1 MLATRIKT
9 AVLLFA
15 LVALMLF
22 VLPPLSWVLFCCVVA
37 ALGFW
42 EWLGMTATPYITRV
56 PRMLVS
62 ALLGLGLAGV
72 MLFAPVV
79 WMAWLTG
86 LSLLLGAA
94 FWLLLVPF
102 WLMRH
107 WRLHHPV
114 LHIIT
119 GLVLIVPAWTALVS
133 LKPVAPEPWLLLAVM
148 AVPWIADIG
157 AFFTGRQFGKRK
169 LAPSISPGKTWEGV
183 AGAAVGMLVY
193 GLVLHQVGGIFT
205 LLSIPVLLLL
215 LALSITGDLFESL
228 MKRQAGIKDSS
239 NLLPGHGGILDRI
252 DSQLSV
258 LPVALLLIIIA
269 TGR

>member
-9 AVLLFA
+9 ALALFV
-15 LVALMLF
+15 LVALLLF
-22 VLPPLSWVLFCCVVA
+22 VLPPLSWLLFCCVVA
-37 ALGFW
+37 GLGLW
-42 EWLGMTATPYITRV
+42 EWLGLTANPYLTRTPRV
-56 PRMLVS
+56 LVS
-62 ALLGLGLAGV
+62 AVVGLLLAGMAV
-72 MLFAPVV
+72 FAPVF

-86 LSLLLGAA
+86 LSLLIGSA
-94 FWLLLVPF
+94 FWLLIVPF
-102 WLMRH
+102 WLVRQ
-107 WRLHHPV
+107 WRVKHGLLHFIV
-114 LHIIT
+114 
-119 GLVLIVPAWTALVS
+119 GLILILPAWSALVS
-133 LKPVAPEPWLLLAVM
+133 LKPVSPEPWLLLAVM

-157 AFFTGRQFGKRK
+157 AYFSGRQFGKRK

-183 AGAAVGMLVY
+183 AGAAVCMLIY
-193 GLVLHQVGGIFT
+193 ALILNQVGGIFS
-205 LLSIPVLLLL
+205 LLSVPVLLLL
-215 LALSITGDLFESL
+215 LALSIIGDLFESL

>member
-22 VLPPLSWVLFCCVVA
+22 VLPSMSWVLFCCVVA

-42 EWLGMTATPYITRV
+42 EWLGLTATPYLTRA

-62 ALLGLGLAGV
+62 AVLGLALAGI
-72 MLFAPVV
+72 MIFAPVF
-79 WMAWLTG
+79 WMACLTG
-86 LSLLLGAA
+86 LSLLIGAA

-107 WRLHHPV
+107 WRLSQPV
-114 LHIIT
+114 LHFIT
-119 GLVLIVPAWTALVS
+119 GLVLLVPAWTALVS
-133 LKPVAPEPWLLLAVM
+133 LKPVPPEPWLLLAVM

-157 AFFTGRQFGKRK
+157 AYFSGRKFGKRK

-183 AGAAVGMLVY
+183 AGAAVCMLIY
-193 GLVLHQVGGIFT
+193 ALVLNQVGGIFS

-258 LPVALLLIIIA
+258 LPVALLLITVA

>member
-9 AVLLFA
+9 AILLFA

-22 VLPPLSWVLFCCVVA
+22 VLPPMSWVLFCCVIA

-42 EWLGMTATPYITRV
+42 EWLGLTPTPYVTRV
-56 PRMLVS
+56 PRMLI
-62 ALLGLGLAGV
+62 AATLGIALAGI
-72 MLFAPVV
+72 MLFAPIF
-79 WMAWLTG
+79 WMAWLSG

-102 WLMRH
+102 WLMRQ
-107 WRLHHPV
+107 WRLSHPV
-114 LHIIT
+114 LHFIM
-119 GLVLIVPAWTALVS
+119 GLILLVPAWTALVS
-133 LKPVAPEPWLLLAVM
+133 LKPIPPEPWLLLAVM

-157 AFFTGRQFGKRK
+157 AYFSGRQFGKRK

-183 AGAAVGMLVY
+183 AGAAVCILIY
-193 GLVLHQVGGIFT
+193 ALILNQLGGIFS
-205 LLSIPVLLLL
+205 LLTVPVLLLL

-239 NLLPGHGGILDRI
+239 NLLPGHGGVLDRI

-258 LPVALLLIIIA
+258 LPVALLLIIVA
-269 TGR
+269 TAH

>member
-1 MLATRIKT
+1 MLITRIQT
-9 AVLLFA
+9 AIALFA

-22 VLPPLSWVLFCCVVA
+22 VLPNVSWVLFCCVIA
-37 ALGFW
+37 GLGFW
-42 EWLGMTATPYITRV
+42 EWFGLTAQPYLRGASRIV
-56 PRMLVS
+56 VS
-62 ALLGLGLAGV
+62 AILGVLLAIL

-79 WMAWLTG
+79 WMAWFTG
-86 LSLLLGAA
+86 LALLLGAA

-102 WLMRH
+102 WLVRQ
-107 WRLHHPV
+107 WRLHHAV
-114 LHIIT
+114 LHAFV

-133 LKPVAPEPWLLLAVM
+133 LKPVPPEPWLLLAVM

-157 AFFTGRQFGKRK
+157 AYFSGRQFGKRK

-183 AGAAVGMLVY
+183 AGAAVCMLLY
-193 GLVLHQVGGIFT
+193 GLALNQIGGIFS
-205 LLSIPVLLLL
+205 LLSIPVLMLLL
-215 LALSITGDLFESL
+215 VLSITGDLFESL

-239 NLLPGHGGILDRI
+239 HLLPGHGGVLDRI

-269 TGR
+269 TAG

>member
-9 AVLLFA
+9 AVALFA

-37 ALGFW
+37 AVGFW
-42 EWLGMTATPYITRV
+42 EWLGLTPKPYLTGASRV
-56 PRMLVS
+56 VVS
-62 ALLGLGLAGV
+62 AVVGLLLAAV
-72 MLFAPVV
+72 MLFAPVS

-86 LSLLLGAA
+86 VSLLSGSA
-94 FWLLLVPF
+94 FWLLVVPF
-102 WLMRH
+102 WLVRQ
-107 WRLHHPV
+107 WRLNNAW
-114 LHIIT
+114 LHFVV
-119 GLVLIVPAWTALVS
+119 GLVLMIPAWSALVS
-133 LKPVAPEPWLLLAVM
+133 LKPVPPEPWLLLAVM

-157 AFFTGRQFGKRK
+157 AYFSGRQFGKRK

-183 AGAAVGMLVY
+183 AGAAVCILIY
-193 GLVLHQVGGIFT
+193 ALILNQVGGIFT

-215 LALSITGDLFESL
+215 LALSVTGDLFESL

-239 NLLPGHGGILDRI
+239 ALLPGHGGVLDRI

-258 LPVALLLIIIA
+258 LPVALLLIIVA

>member
-9 AVLLFA
+9 ALLLFA

-42 EWLGMTATPYITRV
+42 EWLGLIERPYMARIG
-56 PRMLVS
+56 RMLVS
-62 ALLGLGLAGV
+62 AGIGLALAGV
-72 MLFAPVV
+72 MLFAPIT
-79 WMAWLTG
+79 WMAWLSG
-86 LSLLLGAA
+86 LSLLVGSA
-94 FWLLLVPF
+94 FWLLVVPF
-102 WLMRH
+102 WLVRQ
-107 WRLHHPV
+107 WRLTQPA
-114 LHIIT
+114 LHFLV
-119 GLVLIVPAWTALVS
+119 GLLLIVPAWTALVS
-133 LKPVAPEPWLLLAVM
+133 LKPVPPEPWLLLAVM

-157 AFFTGRQFGKRK
+157 AYFTGRKFGKRK
-169 LAPSISPGKTWEGV
+169 LAPAISPGKTWEGV
-183 AGAAVGMLVY
+183 AGAAVCMLIYAVVLNQIGGM
-193 GLVLHQVGGIFT
+193 FS
-205 LLSIPVLLLL
+205 LLSIPTLLLL
-215 LALSITGDLFESL
+215 LALSVIGDLFESL

-239 NLLPGHGGILDRI
+239 ALLPGHGGVLDRI

>member
-9 AVLLFA
+9 AVALFA

-22 VLPPLSWVLFCCVVA
+22 VLPSLSWVLFCCVVA

-42 EWLGMTATPYITRV
+42 EWLGMTANLYLVRA
-56 PRMLVS
+56 PRIVVS
-62 ALLGLGLAGV
+62 AVVGCALASV
-72 MLFAPVV
+72 MLFAPVQ

-86 LSLLLGAA
+86 LSLMLGSA
-94 FWLLLVPF
+94 FWLLIVPF
-102 WLMRH
+102 WLVRQ
-107 WRLHHPV
+107 WRPTNPV
-114 LHIIT
+114 LHFVV
-119 GLVLIVPAWTALVS
+119 GLVLIVPAWSALVS
-133 LKPVAPEPWLLLAVM
+133 LKPVPPEPWLLLAVM

-157 AFFTGRQFGKRK
+157 AYFSGRKFGKRK
-169 LAPSISPGKTWEGV
+169 LAPAISPGKTWEGV
-183 AGAAVGMLVY
+183 AGAAVCMLIY
-193 GLVLHQVGGIFT
+193 GLILNQLGGIFT

-215 LALSITGDLFESL
+215 LGLSITGDLFESL

-239 NLLPGHGGILDRI
+239 ALLPGHGGVLDRI

-269 TGR
+269 TAR